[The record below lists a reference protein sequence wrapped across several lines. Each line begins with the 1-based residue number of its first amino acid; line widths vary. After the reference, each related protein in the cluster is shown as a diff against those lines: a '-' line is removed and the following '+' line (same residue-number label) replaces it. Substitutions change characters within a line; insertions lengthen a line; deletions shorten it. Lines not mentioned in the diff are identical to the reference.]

1 MINYVIENFKND
13 INNCV
18 TREEILQVFDHYQLE
33 EDVEY
38 DLDQNGNVSVS
49 KTGFNA
55 QDIFN
60 SCDDFEVK
68 VANVMND
75 INCIIEINN
84 PKRLEIYSLYTLQNQ
99 VKNHISYNESLKNTI
114 KIINQHQQ
122 ELATNLDIINDLG
135 LNR

>member
-18 TREEILQVFDHYQLE
+18 TREEILQVFDHYQLDE
-33 EDVEY
+33 EVEY

-99 VKNHISYNESLKNTI
+99 VKNHISYDESLKNTI

>member
-33 EDVEY
+33 EEVEY

-75 INCIIEINN
+75 INCIVEINN

-99 VKNHISYNESLKNTI
+99 VKNHISYDESLKNTI

-122 ELATNLDIINDLG
+122 ELVTNLDIINDLG